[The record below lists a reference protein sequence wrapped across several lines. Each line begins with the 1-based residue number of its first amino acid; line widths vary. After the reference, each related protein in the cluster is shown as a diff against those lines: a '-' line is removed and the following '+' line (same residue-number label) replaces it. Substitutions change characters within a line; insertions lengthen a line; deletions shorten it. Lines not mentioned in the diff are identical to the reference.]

1 MALGQAINLN
11 KSKTFYSS
19 NDDDARQNTIL
30 DILGVH
36 TRIGTGKYLDIPSII
51 VRNRKDT
58 FSFIKNKVW
67 KKINSGKFLSKVGCK
82 VMSKAVLQDILT
94 YVMRAY
100 LLPKLFTV
108 DLECMLN
115 FYWWGTNGKGV
126 KWMRQEKLTV
136 QKELGGMNFRDLFD
150 FNLALLGKQGWRFI
164 SLRSQIFP

>member
-1 MALGQAINLN
+1 
-11 KSKTFYSS
+11 
-19 NDDDARQNTIL
+19 
-30 DILGVH
+30 
-36 TRIGTGKYLDIPSII
+36 
-51 VRNRKDT
+51 
-58 FSFIKNKVW
+58 
-67 KKINSGKFLSKVGCK
+67 
-82 VMSKAVLQDILT
+82 MSKAVLQDILT

-126 KWMRQEKLTV
+126 KWMRWEKITV

-150 FNLALLGKQGWRFI
+150 VNLALLGKQGWRFI